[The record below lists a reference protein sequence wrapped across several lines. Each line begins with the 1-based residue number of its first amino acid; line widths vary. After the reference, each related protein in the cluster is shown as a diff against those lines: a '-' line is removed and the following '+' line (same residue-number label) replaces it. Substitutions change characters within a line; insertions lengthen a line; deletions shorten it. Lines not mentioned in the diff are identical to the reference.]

1 MVKLVFRIWREG
13 GLDVFVSGCFAGC
26 GECTFGLMESII
38 CGHLLGMTFSFDCQV
53 EFWIEVG

>member
-26 GECTFGLMESII
+26 GECAFGLMESII

-53 EFWIEVG
+53 EFLD